1 MDITCARLFTLSIIV
16 LNSVYYNKKGACF
29 KLNNFS
35 KILGAK
41 LLKIEDVNKAT
52 GISRTTLTNLYYR
65 RQNNVELNTLKK
77 ICDYLQISLSDLIEY
92 IPESI
97 AK

>member
-1 MDITCARLFTLSIIV
+1 M
-16 LNSVYYNKKGACF
+16 
-29 KLNNFS
+29 NNFS

-52 GISRTTLTNLYYR
+52 GISRTTLTNLYCR

>member
-1 MDITCARLFTLSIIV
+1 
-16 LNSVYYNKKGACF
+16 
-29 KLNNFS
+29 LNNFS

>member
-1 MDITCARLFTLSIIV
+1 M
-16 LNSVYYNKKGACF
+16 
-29 KLNNFS
+29 NNFS